1 MLCDQP
7 WHRGEEHMMHE
18 CLNSHNSY
26 HMFQWVSHRHLHTI
40 NSSAQEIF
48 RVSNQLDLHV
58 FKESPLMKGRSYK
71 LLTEFINQTNIINV
85 TSQCHI
91 QQRKQIN

>member
-1 MLCDQP
+1 MFSPPSALFWFHALSAEMFYDQP

-26 HMFQWVSHRHLHTI
+26 HMFQRVSHRHLHTI
-40 NSSAQEIF
+40 KSSAQEIF

-58 FKESPLMKGRSYK
+58 FKENPQMQGQNL
-71 LLTEFINQTNIINV
+71 QTPHRI
-85 TSQCHI
+85 H
-91 QQRKQIN
+91 